1 MKYKYQ
7 LHTHTAP
14 CSKCGRTTPAELI
27 EAMREGGYQGCVLTN
42 HFYGGNTGISR
53 EISWEEF
60 VGAYEKDYL
69 DCKREAEK
77 YDLDV
82 IFGVEQSIGGGREI
96 LCYGITPKMLYD
108 NPDLVKRDIE
118 LWSKT
123 LHGYGALVIQ
133 AHPFR
138 KREYITDP
146 GTYPLEY
153 IDGIEVYNRG
163 NLPEAN
169 EEAEAFAL
177 ENPGLIFTSGADTHT
192 IDSVCSGGIETDVR
206 IRNASD
212 LISLLRSGCY
222 ELIKN

>member
-14 CSKCGRTTPAELI
+14 CSKCGRTTPEELA

-53 EISWEEF
+53 EVSWEEC

-69 DCKREAEK
+69 DCKKAAEK

-108 NPDLVKRDIE
+108 NPDLVKRDIK
-118 LWSKT
+118 LWSET
-123 LHGYGALVIQ
+123 LHGYDVLVIQ

-146 GTYPLEY
+146 GTYPLDY

-169 EEAEAFAL
+169 EEAEVFAL

-192 IDSVCSGGIETDVR
+192 IDTVCYAGIETDVR
-206 IRNASD
+206 IRDEKD
-212 LISLLRSGCY
+212 LVALLRSGNY